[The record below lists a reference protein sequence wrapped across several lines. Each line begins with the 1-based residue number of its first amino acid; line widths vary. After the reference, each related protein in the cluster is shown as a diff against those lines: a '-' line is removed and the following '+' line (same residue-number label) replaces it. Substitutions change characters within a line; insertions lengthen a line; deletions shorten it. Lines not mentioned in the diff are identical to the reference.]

1 MVSVGVRELRQHAS
15 RVLARV
21 KNGETVEVTER
32 GRPVARIVPLGLT
45 AWEDMVASGAV
56 SLPSVPGSLLDEL
69 PVDDGGPSLAEELAR
84 LREHER

>member
-1 MVSVGVRELRQHAS
+1 MTSVGVRELRQHAS

-21 KNGETVEVTER
+21 KNGETVEVTEH

-69 PVDDGGPSLAEELAR
+69 PVDDAGPLLAGELAR